1 MYGFKALIDH
11 FLYMFKER
19 SSKKRTIAT
28 DGSANRATTL
38 DARHQYMITQMTQN
52 RTQIDILQK
61 ELEDLTIK
69 QRSIKNNIDEKQQHD
84 DYDTEEYNEL
94 WDNYLKLS
102 DKIRELN
109 QNLKSLELNT
119 DEIEYFENTANIL
132 YDYYNLIECQDTEP
146 ITVVAP
152 PVKTIKGRKK
162 ITHPPNRSILEAFNK
177 WTNNESTEESIVQNT
192 EINETPS
199 IDIQQ
204 PQQVPKQKSS
214 LVDAYLSLIEPMHI
228 STLEADST
236 SEQCRFCSTILTH
249 LHQDGIMI
257 CTNCGNQEQLLV
269 EQNRPVHR
277 QTSKE
282 ANHFSYKRINH
293 LNEWICQ
300 VQGKESTDI
309 PEEVFDKILAEIKK
323 ERIDP
328 MKLTYNKMREIL
340 KKIKINKYYEH
351 IPYIINRIT
360 GLPTPHFPPELE
372 AKLRSMFNETQAPF
386 LKHCPASRVNYL
398 SYSFVLYKFFQ
409 LLGRHEFL
417 KYFPLLKSREKLH
430 EQDVIWSKVC
440 KELNWPFFPSM

>member
-1 MYGFKALIDH
+1 
-11 FLYMFKER
+11 MFKER
-19 SSKKRTIAT
+19 SSKKRTVA
-28 DGSANRATTL
+28 GQNGVPRLTTL
-38 DARHQYMITQMTQN
+38 DARHQEMIQHLSQKQSQVDSFEQELKTLYGQSNLYQSE
-52 RTQIDILQK
+52 IDTMYQSEEYDDKAYDSLWEK
-61 ELEDLTIK
+61 HLK
-69 QRSIKNNIDEKQQHD
+69 NIDQ
-84 DYDTEEYNEL
+84 
-94 WDNYLKLS
+94 
-102 DKIRELN
+102 IREIEIKLK
-109 QNLKSLELNT
+109 NLKTNT
-119 DEIEYFENTANIL
+119 EEIEYFEETASIL
-132 YDYYNLIECQDTEP
+132 YDYYNLLESQEATDISST
-146 ITVVAP
+146 TAP
-152 PVKTIKGRKK
+152 PPLKPSTSKQRKK
-162 ITHPPNRSILEAFNK
+162 ITFPPNKSILEAFSK
-177 WTNNESTEESIVQNT
+177 WTEPSVETMDDTNTVDEPESTLPIQPTTST
-192 EINETPS
+192 EQI
-199 IDIQQ
+199 
-204 PQQVPKQKSS
+204 PKHKSK
-214 LVDAYLSLIEPMHI
+214 LVDSYLALVEPMHI
-228 STLEADST
+228 QTLDVDAT
-236 SEQCRFCSTILTH
+236 SEQCRFCQTVLTH

-257 CTNCGNQEQLLV
+257 CNTCGNQEQLLV

-309 PEEVFDKILAEIKK
+309 PESVFDMILVEIKK

-386 LKHCPASRVNYL
+386 LKHCPPERSNYL

-409 LLGRHEFL
+409 LLGKHEFL

-430 EQDVIWSKVC
+430 NQDLIWAKVC
-440 KELNWPFFPSM
+440 TELGWPFYPSL

>member
-1 MYGFKALIDH
+1 LYGFKGLIDH

-19 SSKKRTIAT
+19 SSKKRTVAT
-28 DGSANRATTL
+28 DGSGNRATTL
-38 DARHQYMITQMTQN
+38 DARHQYMITQMTN
-52 RTQIDILQK
+52 SRNQIEILQK
-61 ELEDLTIK
+61 ELDELYIKQSTIK
-69 QRSIKNNIDEKQQHD
+69 EDIDEKQTHD
-84 DYDTEEYNEL
+84 DYDNKEYNSL
-94 WDNYLKLS
+94 WDTYLEIA
-102 DKIRELN
+102 DRIRELKHT
-109 QNLKSLELNT
+109 LKTLELNT

-132 YDYYNLIECQDTEP
+132 YDYYNLIEYQDVEP
-146 ITVVAP
+146 VTIVAP
-152 PVKTIKGRKK
+152 PVKNIKGRKK

-177 WTNNESTEESIVQNT
+177 WTNNETNEESILQNQ
-192 EINETPS
+192 EIIDT
-199 IDIQQ
+199 IQQVDIQQ
-204 PQQVPKQKSS
+204 APKQKSS

-228 STLEADST
+228 STLEADAT

-386 LKHCPASRVNYL
+386 LKNCPPKRVNYL

-440 KELNWPFFPSM
+440 KELDWPFYPSM